1 MQIVCS
7 PLSPLPDW
15 LLVLVEALRPQLAA
29 HHLHSKGWKSAFY
42 TKWHTDFLDSLSLMH
57 GRCFPARGLSR
68 LTAHLQS
75 SWSFSVILAG
85 KLHSFLFPRN
95 FGLWPMASP
104 TKKLSQRTS
113 GWAQDI
119 PEKKIWEV
127 FHYLHSAV
135 LKCLREIESSRI
147 NQIIHQP
154 SGSWLPGC
162 ISPYQPFG

>member
-1 MQIVCS
+1 MSFVSPHRSEGNICQHMQIVCS

-29 HHLHSKGWKSAFY
+29 HHLHSRRWKSAFY

-85 KLHSFLFPRN
+85 KLHSFLFPQEFWPLAN
-95 FGLWPMASP
+95 GFSNQETKPENLWMGPRHSR
-104 TKKLSQRTS
+104 KK
-113 GWAQDI
+113 
-119 PEKKIWEV
+119 KWEV
-127 FHYLHSAV
+127 IHYLHSAV
-135 LKCLREIESSRI
+135 LKCLRK
-147 NQIIHQP
+147 
-154 SGSWLPGC
+154 
-162 ISPYQPFG
+162 